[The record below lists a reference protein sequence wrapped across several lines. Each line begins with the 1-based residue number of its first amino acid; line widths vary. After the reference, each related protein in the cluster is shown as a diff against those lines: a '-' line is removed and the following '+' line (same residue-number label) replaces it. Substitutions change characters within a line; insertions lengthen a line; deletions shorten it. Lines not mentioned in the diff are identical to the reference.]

1 MILHHNMS
9 KDSDNS
15 AEEYCQGVVK
25 WFNNKAGY
33 GFVTATSGDK
43 EGTDIF
49 VHHTSIQTEKEQYK
63 YLVQG
68 EYIEFTVVPT
78 DEGVEHDCQA
88 GSIRGI
94 NSGKLMCETRF
105 ENRRPRRR
113 PQGAQGAQ
121 GAQGDQ
127 ETAEDGGSGGRG
139 ARRGGGGPREGMN
152 RGAPRRRG
160 GQQKKQQEQAQ
171 EV

>member
-1 MILHHNMS
+1 MMLHHNMS
-9 KDSDNS
+9 KENDNS

-88 GSIRGI
+88 GNIRGI

-113 PQGAQGAQ
+113 SQGT
-121 GAQGDQ
+121 QGDQ
-127 ETAEDGGSGGRG
+127 ENAEDGGSSNRG
-139 ARRGGGGPREGMN
+139 PRRGGGGPREGMN
-152 RGAPRRRG
+152 RNQRRRG
-160 GQQKKQQEQAQ
+160 GQQKKQHEETQ

>member
-1 MILHHNMS
+1 MMLHHNMS
-9 KDSDNS
+9 EENDNS

-78 DEGVEHDCQA
+78 DDGVEHDCQA
-88 GSIRGI
+88 GNIRGI

-113 PQGAQGAQ
+113 PQNT
-121 GAQGDQ
+121 QGDQ
-127 ETAEDGGSGGRG
+127 ENAEDGGSSNRG
-139 ARRGGGGPREGMN
+139 SRRGGGGPREGMN
-152 RGAPRRRG
+152 RNQRRRG
-160 GQQKKQQEQAQ
+160 GQQKKQQEQTQ

>member
-68 EYIEFTVVPT
+68 EYIEFTIVPT

-88 GSIRGI
+88 GNIRGMK
-94 NSGKLMCETRF
+94 SGKLMCETRF

-113 PQGAQGAQ
+113 PQNAQG
-121 GAQGDQ
+121 GQ
-127 ETAEDGGSGGRG
+127 ENGENGEDGDSNNRGS
-139 ARRGGGGPREGMN
+139 RRGGGGPREGMN
-152 RGAPRRRG
+152 RNQRRRG
-160 GQQKKQQEQAQ
+160 GQQKRNQEQSQA
-171 EV
+171 V

>member
-1 MILHHNMS
+1 MMLHHNMS
-9 KDSDNS
+9 EENDNS

-88 GSIRGI
+88 GNIRGI

-113 PQGAQGAQ
+113 PQS
-121 GAQGDQ
+121 AQGDQ
-127 ETAEDGGSGGRG
+127 ENAEDGGSSNRG
-139 ARRGGGGPREGMN
+139 PRRGGGGPREGMN
-152 RGAPRRRG
+152 RNQRRRG
-160 GQQKKQQEQAQ
+160 GQQKKPQEQTQDA
-171 EV
+171 

>member
-9 KDSDNS
+9 KDNDNS

-113 PQGAQGAQ
+113 PQGAQG
-121 GAQGDQ
+121 DQ